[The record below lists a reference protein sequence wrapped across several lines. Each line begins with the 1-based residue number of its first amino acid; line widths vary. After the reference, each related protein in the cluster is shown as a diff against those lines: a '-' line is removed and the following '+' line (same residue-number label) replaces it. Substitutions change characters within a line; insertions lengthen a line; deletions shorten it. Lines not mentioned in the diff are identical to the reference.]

1 VPRKVNPRKVLKAA
15 AIVVCGVIL
24 VLNSGRTR
32 LFGRRLN
39 YLTTEF
45 TSRDVE
51 NLVGWCLIGAGAWF
65 YHASGDDDDS
75 DDEVGGSAKPKADP
89 VRAEFLK

>member
-1 VPRKVNPRKVLKAA
+1 VPRIVDPRKFLKAA
-15 AIVVCGVIL
+15 AIVVCGIIL

-32 LFGRRLN
+32 LFGRRMN
-39 YLTTEF
+39 YLTTNF

-65 YHASGDDDDS
+65 YRVNGNDDES
-75 DDEVGGSAKPKADP
+75 DDEAIGDPAKPDEP
-89 VRAEFLK
+89 PSVPNP